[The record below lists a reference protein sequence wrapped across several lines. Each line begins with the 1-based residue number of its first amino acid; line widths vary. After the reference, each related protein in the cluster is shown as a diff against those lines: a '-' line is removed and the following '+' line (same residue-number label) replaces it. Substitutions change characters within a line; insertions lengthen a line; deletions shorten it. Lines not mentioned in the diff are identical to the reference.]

1 MSEIIEVV
9 EKGIATVSTPND
21 FKDKAL
27 ARHTVAIEKLMN
39 GVKKNMVEIAVRL
52 KDIKEKALYEKD
64 GFTDLFDYASKVL
77 GYKKSM
83 VYKMVNV
90 ADKFI
95 AEQPNGKG
103 YASIIVHDTEDYSV
117 SQLMELGSLTA
128 EEAIALDENCKI
140 DPSMTAKDIREVVKE
155 YQKKDEP
162 KKDEPKKDEPKE
174 ESEQEESEQEEVDGT
189 ALAILDVAENL
200 VNILLDDRI
209 TKDDKKKIEDFKCWI
224 LGIEL

>member
-9 EKGIATVSTPND
+9 EKGIVTMSTPND

-39 GVKKNMVEIAVRL
+39 GVKKNLVEIAVRL
-52 KDIKEKALYEKD
+52 RDIKEKSLYEKD
-64 GFTDLFDYASKVL
+64 GFTDVFDYAGKIL

-117 SQLMELGSLTA
+117 SQLMELGGLTP
-128 EEAIALDENCKI
+128 EEAIELDEANKI

-155 YQKKDEP
+155 YQKKEETEQD
-162 KKDEPKKDEPKE
+162 
-174 ESEQEESEQEEVDGT
+174 ESEQDETEQEETEQEEVDGT
-189 ALAILDVAENL
+189 ALSILDVAENL

-209 TKDDKKKIEDFKCWI
+209 SKNDKKKIEDFKCWI
-224 LGIEL
+224 LGLEL